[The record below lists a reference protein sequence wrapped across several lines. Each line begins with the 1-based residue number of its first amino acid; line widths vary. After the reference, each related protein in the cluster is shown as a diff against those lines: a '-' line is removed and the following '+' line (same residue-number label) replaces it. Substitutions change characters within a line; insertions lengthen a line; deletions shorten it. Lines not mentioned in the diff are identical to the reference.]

1 MNDQNFMQ
9 ELIRLLPH
17 WHYKVE
23 RSIRRQQKSKQ
34 ISYETYFCLMTLKS
48 CGQLRMKELAKALR
62 LSKQQATH
70 IIDSLYQY
78 DLVERK
84 ENPNDRRSV
93 YIGIT
98 KRGEQFL
105 QENALDAG
113 ALYEQMQQKLS
124 EQEIQEFADAVHTM
138 LKLLDKLD

>member
-48 CGQLRMKELAKALR
+48 CGLLRMKELA
-62 LSKQQATH
+62 
-70 IIDSLYQY
+70 
-78 DLVERK
+78 
-84 ENPNDRRSV
+84 
-93 YIGIT
+93 
-98 KRGEQFL
+98 
-105 QENALDAG
+105 
-113 ALYEQMQQKLS
+113 
-124 EQEIQEFADAVHTM
+124 
-138 LKLLDKLD
+138 